1 MYTLFLQ
8 ERSRTLV
15 CTVVT
20 AAFFK
25 SRAAQKVAYRIAGGR
40 FPDNE
45 HKGSWFDSAGN
56 QVIRFDFGH
65 ERIKLGQEF
74 DLFSYMPQF
83 YPFVTKIKADYLISS
98 RIEPTAFVFII
109 RESPSG
115 NAVCDF
121 LCCSAFEESGRD
133 YRANQRSRTLLKKER
148 VHIKT
153 QDTVV
158 LYDRLPKNLD

>member
-1 MYTLFLQ
+1 
-8 ERSRTLV
+8 
-15 CTVVT
+15 
-20 AAFFK
+20 
-25 SRAAQKVAYRIAGGR
+25 
-40 FPDNE
+40 
-45 HKGSWFDSAGN
+45 
-56 QVIRFDFGH
+56 
-65 ERIKLGQEF
+65 
-74 DLFSYMPQF
+74 MPQF

-109 RESPSG
+109 RESPYG

-121 LCCSAFEESGRD
+121 LCCSTFEESGRD

-148 VHIKT
+148 VHIET